1 MREAMTD
8 IIFSFDTE
16 DFTSCPAADAI
27 LREAEILREEDI
39 RGCFCMVGLL
49 AGQLEN
55 WKRDDVLEALKHHE
69 IATHSYGHTLHPLI
83 NEYTDI
89 EDFEAARAEVFR
101 QETEAIRLIRHAT
114 GADTIYAACPPG
126 NQKSYVAM
134 YTYADMGIPIYAD
147 TVCDTPDGRGVY
159 YCNIFHVRYTCS
171 FEKKLMREDEQGKN
185 AACEL
190 DDMQKLLDELAQKK
204 RAIIFTHPNVAMFS
218 EFWDAVNYHKV
229 NSCPFGQWKECR
241 RRPEEETEAFYQKIR
256 MLVKLIKQDKRFRI
270 TTYSELAAELKMEG
284 ERVVSQADIPL
295 LRKSL
300 EENFFPVTE
309 PCSLSIA
316 DMFLACRDLL
326 VGKTEHVCGKVYGFL
341 ERPAAISEQVI
352 LSAEAIKESAEQMD
366 TGGFLPH
373 AISVGDCVIGPG
385 DWLRAAMG
393 VLCGGKEIALTPG
406 PQLPSLDQLPQLR
419 ECSFKG
425 QWQQSDEFEDKYLS
439 ERLRLQAWTMR
450 FLAEGRKNGGD

>member
-1 MREAMTD
+1 MTD

-16 DFTSCPAADAI
+16 DFTSCSAADAI
-27 LREAEILREEDI
+27 LREAEILREEGV

-49 AGQLEN
+49 AEQLEN
-55 WKRDDVLEALKHHE
+55 WKRDDVLAALKHHE
-69 IATHSYGHTLHPLI
+69 IATHSYGHTLHPTI

-89 EDFEAARAEVFR
+89 QDFDEARAEVLR
-101 QETEAIRLIRHAT
+101 QETEALRLIKHAT
-114 GADTIYAACPPG
+114 LVDTIPAACPPG

-147 TVCDTPDGRGVY
+147 TVCDTQDGRGVY
-159 YCNIFHVRYTCS
+159 YCNIFHVRYTRS
-171 FEKKLMREDEQGKN
+171 LEKMFLYKGEQGRK
-185 AACEL
+185 AAGNP
-190 DDMQKLLDELAQKK
+190 DDMQKLLDELAQQK
-204 RAIIFTHPNVAMFS
+204 RAIIFTHPNAAMFS

-229 NSCPFGQWKECR
+229 NSCQYGQWKECR
-241 RRPEEETEAFYQKIR
+241 RRPEEETEAFYENIR
-256 MLVKLIKQDKRFRI
+256 MFVRLIKQDKRFRI
-270 TTYSELAAELKMEG
+270 TTYSELASELASEG
-284 ERVVSQADIPL
+284 RRVVTLGDIPL
-295 LRKSL
+295 LHKKL

-326 VGKTEHVCGKVYGFL
+326 TGKTEHVCGKVYGFL
-341 ERPAAISEQVI
+341 EHPAAVSGKVI

-366 TGGFLPH
+366 TSGFLPH
-373 AISVGDCVIGPG
+373 AISVGGCVIGPG

-393 VLCGGKEIALTPG
+393 VLCGMKEVALSPG
-406 PQLPSLDQLPQLR
+406 SQLPSLDVLPQLKD
-419 ECSFKG
+419 CSFKG

-450 FLAEGRKNGGD
+450 TLRTRKGSVP